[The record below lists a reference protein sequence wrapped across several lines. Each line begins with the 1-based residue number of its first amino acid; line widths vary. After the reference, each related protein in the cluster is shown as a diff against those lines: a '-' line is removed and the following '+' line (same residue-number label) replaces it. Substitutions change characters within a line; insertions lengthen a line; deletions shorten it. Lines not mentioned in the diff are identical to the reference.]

1 MARGSARK
9 GPSARSVEIG
19 ELQDTFLV
27 SAVTTILII
36 RLQLWATNYPSLG
49 GSKLHIAHL
58 LWGGLL
64 MLIAIGL
71 LITFVDHRWRQ
82 PAAVIGGAGFGFFI
96 DEVGKFV
103 TRDNNYFFKPSAA
116 IIYIVF
122 ICLYFVTRWMRSR
135 RGFSP
140 TEYLANAIDLISDAA
155 ARGLTEHDR
164 RQVLRWLRLA
174 GDEPLVPAAREL
186 LERVPVIPSQER
198 PRAQR
203 IAHGARQRYE
213 HVSQR
218 GWFRKTVVGVFLVYG
233 GLIVFFVLLVGVAL
247 LAAEIIQGRISL
259 SFTVAQ
265 LGEAISDIVAAALIV
280 VGALRLRAHRNLDAY
295 RMFYRALLIQIFI
308 GQVFAFIDRSF
319 VAVWGFLLSLALLV
333 SVRLMIQQEVR
344 LEAERAHAREVAA
357 GTEMTPPAAVPSGA
371 GG

>member
-1 MARGSARK
+1 MRRGSARK

-64 MLIAIGL
+64 MLVAIGL

-122 ICLYFVTRWMRSR
+122 ICLYFLTRWMRSR

-164 RQVLRWLRLA
+164 RQVLRFLRLA

-186 LERVPVIPSQER
+186 LERVPVIPSPER
-198 PRAQR
+198 PRAER
-203 IAHGARQRYE
+203 IAHGARRRYE
-213 HVSQR
+213 DVSQR
-218 GWFRKTVVGVFLVYG
+218 GWFRKTVVSVFLVYG
-233 GLIVFFVLLVGVAL
+233 GLTVFFVLLVAVVL
-247 LAAEIIQGRISL
+247 LVAEILRGHISI

-265 LGEAISDIVAAALIV
+265 IGEAASDIVAAGLIV
-280 VGALRLRAHRNLDAY
+280 AGALRLRAHRNLDAY
-295 RMFYRALLIQIFI
+295 RLFYRALLVQIFI
-308 GQVFAFIDRSF
+308 GQIFAFIDRSF
-319 VAVWGFLLSLALLV
+319 VAVWGFLLSVALLI

-344 LEAERAHAREVAA
+344 LEAERQHERAVAA
-357 GTEMTPPAAVPSGA
+357 GTEVAAAPVPSGA